1 MRHTTT
7 TTATA
12 VLLLALTACGISS
25 SDDGKPVAAS
35 HSPSPSV
42 DPVVPFMRSVEDAH
56 LNSYADGTP
65 AWQDLGAFPPKWCKA
80 LNDGHSIQWMF
91 SAGGGGLYPSGMDW
105 GTKKPDANRV
115 LVLGVRAYCPKQLDT
130 VTAELRA
137 SGEY

>member
-65 AWQDLGAFPPKWCKA
+65 AWQDLGAFWEPSSGWATMRRPRWVRSRA
-80 LNDGHSIQWMF
+80 A
-91 SAGGGGLYPSGMDW
+91 AG
-105 GTKKPDANRV
+105 
-115 LVLGVRAYCPKQLDT
+115 
-130 VTAELRA
+130 
-137 SGEY
+137 